1 MVSNNSF
8 KLKGHIFSKVVVAF
22 CFVISLL
29 VIIGWV
35 LELVGV
41 LRIIPQAATMKFNTA
56 LIFLFSGIIILLSEK
71 NNSGL
76 KSLYKGFSYTII
88 FIGAFTLAEH
98 LGLSFVSI
106 DNIFIPDEI
115 TANNPGRMSPATAI
129 CSILIGI
136 GFLGRLSFNNIIK
149 SIGLYSFKFTAILS
163 LVAIISYILLIPLS
177 SKTVFFKSMA
187 IHTSGLFLLISTLQL
202 FNNPNSS
209 FYQIINGDYEGSK
222 LTRKILPVIILFPI
236 LSSFILIFGINQGSI
251 SIEFGLVAYAAIFI
265 PISIIYVS
273 YIAVGLNKS
282 EKEKRKLAEEL
293 EDSNR
298 YYLMRFKQG
307 VDQVSLIGTLDTN
320 RNFTYVNDLFC
331 EIFKY
336 EKNEI
341 INKNISELRSGHHE
355 EKFYTDLWEKVDS
368 GEIWVD
374 EIKNK
379 GKDGSFHWTLTA
391 IIPFK
396 NDKGEIFEFMSL
408 SQNITER
415 KIAEESKSDYLKKLE
430 YKNKELEQFAYV
442 ASHDLQ
448 EPLRTV
454 NNFTELLAKRRTEY
468 FDELGLK
475 SLQFIQDATS
485 RMSELIKNLLDYNRL
500 DKDNVLTKIDCN
512 LLVKDVEKDLSMN
525 IKDAEATL
533 IYDNLP
539 TLLGYETPLRLLFQN
554 LINNAIK
561 FRKKDT
567 KPLIEIKATP
577 KDGEWLFS
585 IRDNGIG
592 ISPKHKD
599 KIFVIFQ
606 RLHNK
611 DKYKGSGIG
620 LAHCRKIVDLHQGQ
634 IWVDSMP
641 DEGSTF
647 YFTIK
652 IKEHD

>member
-1 MVSNNSF
+1 M
-8 KLKGHIFSKVVVAF
+8 
-22 CFVISLL
+22 
-29 VIIGWV
+29 
-35 LELVGV
+35 
-41 LRIIPQAATMKFNTA
+41 
-56 LIFLFSGIIILLSEK
+56 
-71 NNSGL
+71 
-76 KSLYKGFSYTII
+76 
-88 FIGAFTLAEH
+88 
-98 LGLSFVSI
+98 
-106 DNIFIPDEI
+106 
-115 TANNPGRMSPATAI
+115 
-129 CSILIGI
+129 
-136 GFLGRLSFNNIIK
+136 
-149 SIGLYSFKFTAILS
+149 
-163 LVAIISYILLIPLS
+163 
-177 SKTVFFKSMA
+177 
-187 IHTSGLFLLISTLQL
+187 
-202 FNNPNSS
+202 
-209 FYQIINGDYEGSK
+209 NGS
-222 LTRKILPVIILFPI
+222 
-236 LSSFILIFGINQGSI
+236 
-251 SIEFGLVAYAAIFI
+251 
-265 PISIIYVS
+265 
-273 YIAVGLNKS
+273 
-282 EKEKRKLAEEL
+282 
-293 EDSNR
+293 
-298 YYLMRFKQG
+298 
-307 VDQVSLIGTLDTN
+307 
-320 RNFTYVNDLFC
+320 
-331 EIFKY
+331 
-336 EKNEI
+336 EI

>member
-1 MVSNNSF
+1 MASYNYFNTHLF
-8 KLKGHIFSKVVVAF
+8 RKVVITLSMM
-22 CFVISLL
+22 ISLL
-29 VIIGWV
+29 VILGWV
-35 LELVGV
+35 LELVGI
-41 LRIIPQAATMKFNTA
+41 LSIIPQAATMKFHTA
-56 LIFLFSGIIILLSEK
+56 LIFLFSSIILLISKK
-71 NNSGL
+71 NNSGF
-76 KSLYKGFSYTII
+76 KSLYIGLSYTII
-88 FIGAFTLAEH
+88 FIGAFILAEH

-106 DNIFIPDEI
+106 DNIIIPDEL
-115 TANNPGRMSPATAI
+115 TANNSGRMSPATAI
-129 CSILIGI
+129 CSILIGV
-136 GFLGRLSFNNIIK
+136 GFLGRLSPIKANNK
-149 SIGLYSFKFTAILS
+149 IGLYSFKFAAILS
-163 LVAIISYILLIPLS
+163 LVAIISYLLLIPLT
-177 SKTVFFKSMA
+177 SKTSFFKPMA

-209 FYQIINGDYEGSK
+209 LHQILNGGYEGSK
-222 LTRKILPVIILFPI
+222 LTRKILPEIILFPI
-236 LSSFILIFGINQGSI
+236 LSSFILMLVINLGFI
-251 SIEFGLVAYAAIFI
+251 SVEFGMVEYAAIFI
-265 PISIIYVS
+265 PISILYVS
-273 YIAVGLNKS
+273 YMAVGLNKF
-282 EKEKRKLAEEL
+282 EKERRKLTNEL
-293 EDSNR
+293 EDSNQ
-298 YYLMRFKQG
+298 YYLKRFKQG

-320 RNFTYVNDLFC
+320 LNFTYINDLFC
-331 EIFKY
+331 EVLKY
-336 EKNEI
+336 NKDDI
-341 INKNISELRSGHHE
+341 LNKNISILRSGYHDDQ
-355 EKFYTDLWEKVDS
+355 FYTDLWKKVKL

-379 GKDGSFHWTLTA
+379 AKDGSFHWTLTA

-396 NDKGEIFEFMSL
+396 NDSGEIFEYMSL

-415 KIAEESKSDYLKKLE
+415 KNAEESKSDYLKKLE

-475 SLQFIQDATS
+475 SLQFIQDATI

-500 DKDNVLTKIDCN
+500 DKDNILTKIDCN
-512 LLVKDVEKDLSMN
+512 QLVKDVEKDLNMN

-533 IYDNLP
+533 LYDNLP
-539 TLLGYETPLRLLFQN
+539 ILLGYETPLRLLFQN

-567 KPLIEIKATP
+567 KPLIEIYATLKA
-577 KDGEWLFS
+577 GEWLFS

-592 ISPKHKD
+592 IASQYKD

-611 DKYKGSGIG
+611 KKYEGSGIG
-620 LAHCRKIVDLHQGQ
+620 LAHCKKIVDLHHGH
-634 IWVDSMP
+634 IWVDSVP
-641 DEGSTF
+641 DKGSTF

-652 IKEHD
+652 NKKT

>member
-1 MVSNNSF
+1 
-8 KLKGHIFSKVVVAF
+8 
-22 CFVISLL
+22 
-29 VIIGWV
+29 
-35 LELVGV
+35 
-41 LRIIPQAATMKFNTA
+41 MKFNTA
-56 LIFLFSGIIILLSEK
+56 LIFLFSGIILFLSKK
-71 NNSGL
+71 NKSEF
-76 KSLYKGFSYTII
+76 KSLYKALSYTMI
-88 FIGAFTLAEH
+88 FIGAFTIAEH
-98 LGLSFVSI
+98 LGLSFFSI
-106 DNIFIPDEI
+106 DNIFIPDKL
-115 TANNPGRMSPATAI
+115 TTTNPGRMSPATAI
-129 CSILIGI
+129 CSILIGV
-136 GFLGRLSFNNIIK
+136 GFLGRISSNKAINK
-149 SIGLYSFKFTAILS
+149 IGLYSFKFTAILS
-163 LVAIISYILLIPLS
+163 LVAIISYLLLIPLS

-209 FYQIINGDYEGSK
+209 FHQILIGDYEGSK

-236 LSSFILIFGINQGSI
+236 FYSFILIFGINQEFI
-251 SIEFGLVAYAAIFI
+251 SVDFGLVAYAAIFI
-265 PISIIYVS
+265 PLSIIYVS
-273 YIAVGLNKS
+273 YIAIGLNKS
-282 EKEKRKLAEEL
+282 EKERRKLGQEL

-298 YYLMRFKQG
+298 YYLKRFKQG
-307 VDQVSLIGTLDTN
+307 VDQVSLIGTLDIN
-320 RNFTYVNDLFC
+320 RNFTYVNELFC
-331 EIFKY
+331 EVFKY
-336 EKNEI
+336 GKDEI
-341 INKNISELRSGHHE
+341 LNQNISILRSGHHE
-355 EKFYTDLWEKVDS
+355 EKFYTDIWKKVDS

-374 EIKNK
+374 EMKNK

-415 KIAEESKSDYLKKLE
+415 KTAEESKSDYFKKLE

-475 SLQFIQDATS
+475 SLQYIQDATS

-500 DKDNVLTKIDCN
+500 DKDNILTQIDCN
-512 LLVKDVEKDLSMN
+512 QLVKDVEKDLSMN
-525 IKDAEATL
+525 IDDAEATL
-533 IYDNLP
+533 IYNNLP
-539 TLLGYETPLRLLFQN
+539 TLFGYETPLRLLFQN

-561 FRKKDT
+561 FRKKDI
-567 KPLIEIKATP
+567 KPLIEINATLKA
-577 KDGEWLFS
+577 GEWLFS

-592 ISPKHKD
+592 ISPKYKD

-611 DKYKGSGIG
+611 NKYKGSGIG

-634 IWVDSMP
+634 IWVDSID